1 MVNKKNNTRY
11 FSSKQ
16 EKHIAKELGGKQ
28 TPNSGATQFYKGDVS
43 LDNWLIEAK
52 TKTSPSDSIS
62 IKRDWLEKNEEE
74 AFAMHKQHSA
84 LAFNFGDLHY
94 AKNYYIISE
103 DEFKRFLK
111 LEEEHYGE

>member
-1 MVNKKNNTRY
+1 MNKSSTRY

-16 EKHIAKELGGKQ
+16 EKAVAKAIGGKK
-28 TPNSGATQFYKGDVS
+28 TANSGATMFSKGDCYN
-43 LDNWLIEAK
+43 DAWLIECK
-52 TKTSPSDSIS
+52 TKTTPSDSIS

-111 LEEEHYGE
+111 LEEEHYEE

>member
-1 MVNKKNNTRY
+1 MNKNSTRY
-11 FSSKQ
+11 FSNKQ

-28 TPNSGATQFYKGDVS
+28 TANSGATPFYKGDVS

>member
-1 MVNKKNNTRY
+1 MNKNSTRY
-11 FSSKQ
+11 FSNKQ
-16 EKHIAKELGGKQ
+16 EKAVAKAIGGKKAA
-28 TPNSGATQFYKGDVS
+28 NSGATMFSKGDCYN
-43 LDNWLIEAK
+43 DAWLIECK
-52 TKTSPSDSIS
+52 TKTTPSDSIS